1 MILTSIK
8 YIIYVH
14 YYKIYDNLDVIIE
27 HWWQDWYSL
36 SLSLSLITINQNNK
50 LQHLKWRLTNIVS
63 NTKTKRE
70 KQKFHTDI

>member
-36 SLSLSLITINQNNK
+36 SLSLSYYNQSK
-50 LQHLKWRLTNIVS
+50 
-63 NTKTKRE
+63 
-70 KQKFHTDI
+70 

>member
-36 SLSLSLITINQNNK
+36 SLSLSLLLQSIKIINY
-50 LQHLKWRLTNIVS
+50 
-63 NTKTKRE
+63 NT
-70 KQKFHTDI
+70 

>member
-14 YYKIYDNLDVIIE
+14 YYNIYDNLDVIVE
-27 HWWQDWYSL
+27 HWWQDWY

-50 LQHLKWRLTNIVS
+50 LHHLKWRPNIAS
-63 NTKTKRE
+63 NTKSKRE